1 MISSLTHLLLIINL
15 SISMSEE
22 VAITYR
28 IESIHRTFLRNHFQS
43 NASDGAKV
51 TSGRGDCE
59 HWYIREQWRTVELMP
74 ECSPHLSLRAS
85 KNGSVDLD
93 NEQNLWAPF
102 RNNDGSWSFEHI
114 SEYGGW
120 LSADEN
126 GTVQAQRGARDS
138 TTHFWIDE
146 WTGPEES
153 SKVEQTFCLQEDR
166 HLTAKYIG
174 ISMPNWR
181 VGLSDQC
188 GPCGQFIIEYHQD
201 QIALKEFCSGK
212 YFAPIELSTPELQ
225 RRHRDK
231 GWPPFYV
238 YVAFTEYTEGALLKP
253 YKTGG
258 LSFKSKGGWILRTDG
273 HLTTDQVESYKAM
286 YSLTPYTG
294 RGSTHAHSEDFTVIY
309 CVLGFLILFGAPF
322 SCLINCYYKR
332 KMLHRLLNCPLP
344 ADPFSV
350 ETTKTMID
358 CEINHHYQSYSP
370 YSEESGLLTHKEE
383 VEAEEENVY
392 EIGAS
397 NLPTNVVGEHC
408 IKTWYN
414 VYLRAWANQSDW
426 HVGTAPVCERCE
438 QWTIEKHGEKV
449 ALREYCSGKYL
460 RANVEMYVDLAE
472 FPPKD
477 HELWTPIKNAD
488 PPINGT
494 WSFRSHH
501 GTFLRAQPHGRVSL
515 QNNHLGDESFW
526 LEPWAGIISSLHRC
540 SFVHTCSKLR
550 RLILSTPL
558 PPFPGREDNGN
569 PINNTATTNGYEYI
583 HDYEGV
589 YSCAP
594 SEISMTDLSINT
606 ETTYASPTTSQ
617 QITESVM

>member
-1 MISSLTHLLLIINL
+1 
-15 SISMSEE
+15 MSEE

-146 WTGPEES
+146 WTES

-258 LSFKSKGGWILRTDG
+258 LSFKR
-273 HLTTDQVESYKAM
+273 
-286 YSLTPYTG
+286 

-309 CVLGFLILFGAPF
+309 YASPLIELPF
-322 SCLINCYYKR
+322 
-332 KMLHRLLNCPLP
+332 
-344 ADPFSV
+344 A
-350 ETTKTMID
+350 
-358 CEINHHYQSYSP
+358 
-370 YSEESGLLTHKEE
+370 SGSFFCLLTHKEE

-526 LEPWAGIISSLHRC
+526 LEPWAELVPTSAAPLSVIPDVSFLPYIAVPLFILVLFGSIILTSLIISCRRA
-540 SFVHTCSKLR
+540 KLR

-558 PPFPGREDNGN
+558 PPFPG
-569 PINNTATTNGYEYI
+569 
-583 HDYEGV
+583 
-589 YSCAP
+589 
-594 SEISMTDLSINT
+594 MTDLSINT